1 MGYRTVV
8 MLSNDHANEW
18 ENDPNLGKKIAH
30 ASSYSNTGSRKSRVG
45 PYGMVVECVHA
56 DTQTLAVL
64 DGYTNLIQLAYKG
77 WATNETDKEIARRLL
92 KDAAD
97 ILGYRLVKKRSE
109 SKP

>member
-8 MLSNDHANEW
+8 MLSNDYAHEW
-18 ENDPNLGKKIAH
+18 ENDQNLGKKIAL
-30 ASSYSNTGSRKSRVG
+30 AMNGVGDKRRVG
-45 PYGMVVECVHA
+45 TYGLVAECVHA

-64 DGYTNLIQLAYKG
+64 DGYTKFNPLAYKG
-77 WATNETDKEIARRLL
+77 WTTNEADEEIAQRLL

-109 SKP
+109 AKK